1 LCTDL
6 RQTGLPAGIKT
17 SDGKTYL
24 LIGEHKPMNDQLA
37 PLPAKIITVK
47 GTAVSRDDFNMIE
60 NAEIVKK

>member
-1 LCTDL
+1 MIKLNS
-6 RQTGLPAGIKT
+6 LPVGIKT

-37 PLPAKIITVK
+37 PLAAKIITVK
-47 GTAVSRDDFNMIE
+47 GTAVSRDGFNMIE